1 MILETTRII
10 CTIFVLQANIHSM
23 MASEAQVEALME
35 MIDTAYTEAEK
46 IESRLDSYDEIL
58 QHVKDSIEKIA
69 DKNTS
74 IEQTNANNSKLLE
87 ELDRLIVSCLII
99 PHIYNLDTYILDI
112 FFL

>member
-1 MILETTRII
+1 
-10 CTIFVLQANIHSM
+10 

>member
-1 MILETTRII
+1 
-10 CTIFVLQANIHSM
+10 M

-87 ELDRLIVSCLII
+87 ELDRLIVSWSFSIFLKNIF
-99 PHIYNLDTYILDI
+99 LQLYILETFICDLKKI
-112 FFL
+112 FNS